1 MMEKTLSREQERLL
15 LVANELRTQGYQ
27 VIMQPT
33 PDQLPDFLRQ
43 YNPDMIAQK
52 GQEKIVVEVKS
63 RRSLSQTP
71 GIRDMARLLQD
82 REDWKFELIMV
93 GGDTEPIIT
102 LTAQSLNETGISNEL
117 DRAKQLLDT
126 GFSDA
131 ALLLAWSA
139 AEAALRLLAEREGL
153 NLQNGSSLQLIKS
166 LVTEGVISRAD
177 YELLVDVMRIRNT
190 VAHGYKTEEL
200 DQKIVRRLVDA
211 VPQLIHP

>member
-27 VIMQPT
+27 VIVQPT
-33 PDQLPDFLRQ
+33 SDQLPDFLRQ

-93 GGDTEPIIT
+93 GGETEPIMT

-177 YELLVDVMRIRNT
+177 YELLVDVMRIQNT